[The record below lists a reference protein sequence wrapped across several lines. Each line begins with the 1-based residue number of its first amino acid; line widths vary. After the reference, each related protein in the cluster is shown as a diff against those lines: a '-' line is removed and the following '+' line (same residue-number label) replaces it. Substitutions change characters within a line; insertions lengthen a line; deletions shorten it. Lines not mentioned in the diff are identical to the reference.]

1 MIRYVPNTERK
12 NAPFIRCAR
21 IVNSSV
27 RVRPNYHIKL
37 SSSHPRSPILQDSLT
52 RIVTV
57 FGTAKMYLTDLTRNS
72 FQSGISAT
80 KVPIT
85 PTLLDEVC

>member
-1 MIRYVPNTERK
+1 MIRYVPNAERR
-12 NAPFIRCAR
+12 NAPFIRSAQ

-37 SSSHPRSPILQDSLT
+37 ASSLILQDSLT
-52 RIVTV
+52 RTVTV

-80 KVPIT
+80 KVPIIS
-85 PTLLDEVC
+85 TLLDEVC